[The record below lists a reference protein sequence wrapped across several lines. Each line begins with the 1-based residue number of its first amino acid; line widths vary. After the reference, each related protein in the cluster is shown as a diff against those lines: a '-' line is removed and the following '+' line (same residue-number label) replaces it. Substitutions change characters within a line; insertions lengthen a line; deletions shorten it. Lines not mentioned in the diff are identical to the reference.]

1 MNELLKIFGQV
12 GGTQRFDEIRI
23 SIASPDRIRSW
34 SFGEIKK
41 PETINYRTFK
51 PERDGLFCARI
62 FGPIK
67 DYECLCG
74 KYKRMKYK
82 GIICEKCGVEVTL
95 QKVRRERMGHIELA
109 SPVAHIW
116 FLKSLPS
123 RTGLLLDMTLKDLE
137 KILYFEG
144 YVVIE
149 PGLTPLKLHEL
160 ITEEQYQKA
169 IDSYGEDAFT
179 VGIGAEAIR
188 DMLQAIDLDAEQVQL
203 RVELKETNSEAKR
216 KKLVKRLKLVEAFVE
231 SGSRPEW
238 MIMEVIPVIPPELRP
253 LVPLDGGRFATSDL
267 NDLYRRVINRNN
279 RLKRLIELRAP
290 EIIIRNEKRMLQE
303 LVDALFDNSRR
314 GRPIAGA
321 SKRPLKSLSDMLKG
335 KQGRFRQN
343 LLGKRVDY
351 SGRSVIVVGPELK
364 LHECGLPKKMAL
376 ELFKPFIYSKL
387 ELYGMA
393 TTIKA
398 AKRMLEKER
407 PEVWDV
413 LEEVIREHPVLLN
426 RAPTLHRL
434 GIQAFEP
441 TLIEGKAIQL
451 HPLVCAAFNADFDG
465 DQMAV
470 HVPLSLEAQLEAR
483 VLMMSTNNILSPA
496 NGKPIIVPS
505 QDIVLGLYY
514 LSMERSGEPGEGRA
528 YVDIGEIQHAL
539 EAGATTLHAR
549 IKSRYHG
556 VDESGQ
562 PFVRLIETTPGRM
575 LLSEILPRDPNIP
588 VRSGQS
594 AANEEG
600 NLGGHRRRLPQLRSE
615 GDGDLRRPHDAFGVP
630 ARVAGRHLL
639 RQGRSGR
646 SRRENGDWCARP
658 RTRSRNTNSNTWTV

>member
-1 MNELLKIFGQV
+1 MNEMAKVF
-12 GGTQRFDEIRI
+12 GTQPAPQLFDHIRI
-23 SIASPDRIRSW
+23 LIASPDHIRSW

-62 FGPIK
+62 FGPTK

-82 GIICEKCGVEVTL
+82 GIVCEKCGVEVTL

-116 FLKSLPS
+116 FMKSLPS
-123 RTGLLLDMTLKDLE
+123 RIGLLLDMTLKDLE
-137 KILYFEG
+137 RILYFENF
-144 YVVIE
+144 VVVE
-149 PGLTPLKLHEL
+149 PGLTPLKLRQLLNDEEL
-160 ITEEQYQKA
+160 QKA
-169 IDSYGEDAFT
+169 LDEYGEDSFT

-188 DMLQAIDLDAEQVQL
+188 NMLKVINLEEERTKM
-203 RVELKETNSEAKR
+203 RVELKETTSEAKR
-216 KKLVKRLKLVEAFVE
+216 KKLVKRLKLVESFIE

-238 MIMEVIPVIPPELRP
+238 MILEVIPVIPPELRP

-279 RLKRLIELRAP
+279 RLKRLIELHAP
-290 EIIIRNEKRMLQE
+290 EIIVRNEKRMLQE
-303 LVDALFDNSRR
+303 AVDALFDNGRR
-314 GRPIAGA
+314 GRAITGA
-321 SKRPLKSLSDMLKG
+321 NKRPLKSLSDMLKG

-351 SGRSVIVVGPELK
+351 SGRSVIVVGSELM
-364 LHECGLPKKMAL
+364 LHQCGLPKKMAL

-387 ELYGMA
+387 EKYGMA
-393 TTIKA
+393 ATIKA

-407 PEVWDV
+407 PEVWEI

-441 TLIEGKAIQL
+441 VLIEGKAIQL

-514 LSMERSGEPGEGRA
+514 LTLERESEKGEGMKF
-528 YVDIGEIQHAL
+528 VDIGEIEQAL
-539 EAGATTLHAR
+539 QAKAVSLHAKITAR
-549 IKSRYHG
+549 FRG
-556 VDESGQ
+556 VDSEGRSAT
-562 PFVRLIETTPGRM
+562 VLMKTTPGRM
-575 LLSEILPRDPNIP
+575 ILSEILPRNRNISFDLINR
-588 VRSGQS
+588 VLTKKDITTVIDAVYRHCGQK
-594 AANEEG
+594 E
-600 NLGGHRRRLPQLRSE
+600 
-615 GDGDLRRPHDAFGVP
+615 
-630 ARVAGRHLL
+630 
-639 RQGRSGR
+639 
-646 SRRENGDWCARP
+646 
-658 RTRSRNTNSNTWTV
+658 TVIFAD